1 MHPLTQLCW
10 CLIPLGYQKI
20 FTVNLGLF
28 PSFKASTLLK
38 MYISVKL
45 FVGGKLILDVMLI
58 ANEAI
63 DSGLKIP
70 NSILIYKP
78 DIKKAYDHIN

>member
-1 MHPLTQLCW
+1 
-10 CLIPLGYQKI
+10 
-20 FTVNLGLF
+20 
-28 PSFKASTLLK
+28 
-38 MYISVKL
+38 MYISVKP